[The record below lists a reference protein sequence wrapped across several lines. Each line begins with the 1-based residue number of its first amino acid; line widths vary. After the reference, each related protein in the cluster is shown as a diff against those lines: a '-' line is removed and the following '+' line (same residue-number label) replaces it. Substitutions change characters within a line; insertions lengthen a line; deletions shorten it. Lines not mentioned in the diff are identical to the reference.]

1 MKRLTMVSLLLLSL
15 TAITA
20 CGSDDTATSSV
31 AEPAARS
38 GPNVVAS
45 TAWTGALAQAAGAAK
60 VTLIAPANNS
70 HPSDAEP
77 KPSDLSAVTGA
88 DYVVL
93 AEYDG
98 FAKALRD
105 ATGSSAKVIGLTPEN
120 SPAKVRADV
129 LALGKTF
136 KTPERAQAWIAT
148 FDAEYRKLSD
158 HTKAVAAGKTAVA
171 HMFMA
176 PWATF
181 SGTKLVGTYG
191 PGPMKPSQLLKLKRK
206 NADLLLENAH
216 LPFGGGLA
224 GDHTRKATLVN
235 YPRSLDLLTVFREN
249 AAAIQAAAR

>member
-1 MKRLTMVSLLLLSL
+1 MLLLLLSL

-20 CGSDDTATSSV
+20 CGSDDTTTPSV
-31 AEPAARS
+31 AEPAAARS
-38 GPNVVAS
+38 GPTVVAS

-60 VTLIAPANNS
+60 VTLIAPASNS
-70 HPSDAEP
+70 HPSDYEP
-77 KPSDLSAVTGA
+77 KPSDLTAVTGA

-105 ATGSSAKVIGLTPEN
+105 ATGSSANVIGLTPEN
-120 SPAKVRADV
+120 SPAKIRADV
-129 LALGKTF
+129 VALGKTF
-136 KTPERAQAWIAT
+136 KTPERALAWIKT
-148 FDAEYRKLSD
+148 FDAEYQQLSD
-158 HTKAVAAGKTAVA
+158 ATKALTAGKTAVA

-176 PWATF
+176 PWASF

-206 NADLLLENAH
+206 KANLLFENAH

-224 GDHTRKATLVN
+224 SDDTKKATLIN

-249 AAAIQAAAR
+249 AATIQTAAK